1 MDHPSKAQLYF
12 LNPRQRM
19 EVDGCSCII
28 KIRLG
33 GENFNLVAN
42 SLILSDLSSSQFDLA
57 CLDGDCEHR
66 LHWSLEFSYLVL
78 PDFG

>member
-12 LNPRQRM
+12 LNPRQWM

-42 SLILSDLSSSQFDLA
+42 SLIPSDLSSSQFDLA
-57 CLDGDCEHR
+57 CLDGDAIVNIN
-66 LHWSLEFSYLVL
+66 FTGV
-78 PDFG
+78 